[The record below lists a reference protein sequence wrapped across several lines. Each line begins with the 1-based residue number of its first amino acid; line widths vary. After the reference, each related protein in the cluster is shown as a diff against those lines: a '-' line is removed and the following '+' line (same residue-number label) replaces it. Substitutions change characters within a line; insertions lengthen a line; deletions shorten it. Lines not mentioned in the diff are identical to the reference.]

1 MRFLVDTNVLMD
13 VLYKREG
20 LYEDSKLF
28 FERAREYRDHIY
40 VCSSTIK
47 DLAYFIKKTVRDNEK
62 TNKIL
67 INIFG
72 KITKIVGI
80 SADDAI
86 NALYEDGDY
95 EDNVLVEVTQTSM
108 CDALITNNVKDFIDK
123 YLEAFPGINE
133 YMNKEKE
140 EAYKNGYV
148 KTLMN
153 RRRE

>member
-20 LYEDSKLF
+20 LYENSKTF
-28 FERAREYRDHIY
+28 FDRAREYRDHIY
-40 VCSSTIK
+40 VCCSTIK
-47 DLAYFIKKTVRDNEK
+47 DLAYFIKKSVRDNEK

-80 SADDAI
+80 STDDAI

-95 EDNVLVEVTQTSM
+95 EDNVLVEVTQTTM

-123 YLEAFPGINE
+123 SIVVWTPADYLKYRTKPDEI
-133 YMNKEKE
+133 
-140 EAYKNGYV
+140 
-148 KTLMN
+148 
-153 RRRE
+153 R